1 MLAMSETKYIVGDEL
16 PEHHSVENGVLSL
29 LFAMGCLLL
38 LGLGIPI
45 LLIYY
50 IKSPPIDQLTP
61 IMGISFSRLVYI
73 YLVSAAIITYTS
85 VLFLKAGPAI
95 IFSVFAISLY
105 CCFPFIMGL
114 RNNLHL
120 KEAIID
126 TPLLSHLP
134 FFLKPAYLFF
144 EFMIPAGVLTCL
156 FLQMKNIFSKKVRSF
171 TFLSLACFLGT
182 AAVLGFSILTQ
193 ADIPNLV
200 SIAKWSRHEL
210 LLKQDMPQTYP
221 IAYENRASPSAAE
234 KHAGDTFRIPDSD
247 KEPVSQPDVAGLHSY
262 MAIPEEVSTV
272 DEINQKF
279 QQLSA
284 KLDHVINIMNQKS
297 SLLKDGQDQTA
308 GPTNSD
314 NQPRRKEAPSVAPPA
329 TQSVNSKAGAEDI
342 EQKLQQVSTSLTG
355 IAEAI
360 SRMEAIMLPEYAMG
374 QQKTMNAAQAPSP
387 SDTQTQI
394 TQKNKPVSDNKEAN
408 DMAQELSQ
416 ISTKIDLIWET
427 LSHDKK
433 SQRSLQKIQ

>member
-1 MLAMSETKYIVGDEL
+1 MSETKNIVGDEL
-16 PEHHSVENGVLSL
+16 PEHHSVENGALSL

-38 LGLGIPI
+38 LGLGIPV

-50 IKSPPIDQLTP
+50 IKSPPIDQLMP
-61 IMGISFSRLVYI
+61 IMGISYSKLVYI

-85 VLFLKAGPAI
+85 ILFLKAGPAI
-95 IFSVFAISLY
+95 IFPVFAISLY

-114 RNNLHL
+114 RNNLPL

-144 EFMIPAGVLTCL
+144 EFLIPAGVLTCL

-171 TFLSLACFLGT
+171 AFLSFACFLGT

-193 ADIPNLV
+193 AGIPNLV
-200 SIAKWSRHEL
+200 SIAKWSKHNL
-210 LLKQDMPQTYP
+210 FLKQDMPQTYP
-221 IAYENRASPSAAE
+221 IEYENRASSSAAE
-234 KHAGDTFRIPDSD
+234 KYAGDTFRIPDSD
-247 KEPVSQPDVAGLHSY
+247 KEPVGQPDVAGLRSY
-262 MAIPEEVSTV
+262 MAIPKEVSTV

-284 KLDHVINIMNQKS
+284 KLDHVIDIMNQKS
-297 SLLKDGQDQTA
+297 SLLKDSQDQI

-314 NQPRRKEAPSVAPPA
+314 DQPRRKDTPSAA
-329 TQSVNSKAGAEDI
+329 TQSVTKKTGAEDI
-342 EQKLQQVSTSLTG
+342 EQKLQQVSASLTG

-360 SRMEAIMLPEYAMG
+360 SRVEAMLPEHAMG
-374 QQKTMNAAQAPSP
+374 QQKTLDVTQAPAL

-394 TQKNKPVSDNKEAN
+394 TQKNKPVSDTKEPN
-408 DMAQELSQ
+408 DIAQELSQ
-416 ISTKIDLIWET
+416 ISTKVDLIWET

>member
-1 MLAMSETKYIVGDEL
+1 MLAMSETKHIVGDEL
-16 PEHHSVENGVLSL
+16 PEQHSVENGMLSL
-29 LFAMGCLLL
+29 LFVMGCLLL

-95 IFSVFAISLY
+95 IFPVFAISLY

-114 RNNLHL
+114 RNNLPL

-144 EFMIPAGVLTCL
+144 EFLIPAGVLTCL

-171 TFLSLACFLGT
+171 AFLSFSCFLGT
-182 AAVLGFSILTQ
+182 AAVLGSSILTQ
-193 ADIPNLV
+193 ADIPNLG

-210 LLKQDMPQTYP
+210 LLKQDLQQTYP
-221 IAYENRASPSAAE
+221 IEYENRASSSAAE
-234 KHAGDTFRIPDSD
+234 KYAGDTFRIPDGD
-247 KEPVSQPDVAGLHSY
+247 KEPVGQPDVASLRSH
-262 MAIPEEVSTV
+262 MAIPKEVSTV

-284 KLDHVINIMNQKS
+284 KLDHVIDIMNQKV
-297 SLLKDGQDQTA
+297 SLLKDGQDQT

-314 NQPRRKEAPSVAPPA
+314 DQPRRKDTPSAAPPA
-329 TQSVNSKAGAEDI
+329 TQSVTKKTGAEDI
-342 EQKLQQVSTSLTG
+342 EQKLQQVSASLTG

-360 SRMEAIMLPEYAMG
+360 SRVEAMLPEHAMG
-374 QQKTMNAAQAPSP
+374 QQKTLNVTQAPAL

-394 TQKNKPVSDNKEAN
+394 TQKNKPVSDTKEPN
-408 DMAQELSQ
+408 DIAQELSQ
-416 ISTKIDLIWET
+416 ISTKVDLIWET

>member
-1 MLAMSETKYIVGDEL
+1 MLAMSETKHIVGDEL
-16 PEHHSVENGVLSL
+16 PEQHSVENGMLPL

-61 IMGISFSRLVYI
+61 IMGISYSKLVYI
-73 YLVSAAIITYTS
+73 YLVSTAIITYTS

-95 IFSVFAISLY
+95 IFPVFAISLY

-114 RNNLHL
+114 RNNLPL

-144 EFMIPAGVLTCL
+144 EFLIPAGVLTCL

-171 TFLSLACFLGT
+171 AFLSFSCFLGT
-182 AAVLGFSILTQ
+182 AAVLGSSILTQ
-193 ADIPNLV
+193 ADIPNLG
-200 SIAKWSRHEL
+200 SIVKWSRHEL
-210 LLKQDMPQTYP
+210 LRKQDLQQTYP
-221 IAYENRASPSAAE
+221 IEYENRASSSAAE
-234 KHAGDTFRIPDSD
+234 KYAGDTFRIPDGE
-247 KEPVSQPDVAGLHSY
+247 KKPVGQSDVAGLRSH
-262 MAIPEEVSTV
+262 MAIPKEVSTV

-284 KLDHVINIMNQKS
+284 KLDHVIDIMNQKS
-297 SLLKDGQDQTA
+297 SLPKDSQSQA
-308 GPTNSD
+308 GPTSSD
-314 NQPRRKEAPSVAPPA
+314 DQPRRKDTPSAALPVI
-329 TQSVNSKAGAEDI
+329 QSVTKKTGAEDI

-360 SRMEAIMLPEYAMG
+360 SRVEAMLPEHAMG
-374 QQKTMNAAQAPSP
+374 QQKTLDVTQATALP
-387 SDTQTQI
+387 DTQIQI
-394 TQKNKPVSDNKEAN
+394 TPKNKPVSDTKEAK
-408 DMAQELSQ
+408 DIAQELSQ

>member
-1 MLAMSETKYIVGDEL
+1 MSETKHIVGDEL
-16 PEHHSVENGVLSL
+16 PERHSVENGALSL

-38 LGLGIPI
+38 LGLGIPV

-61 IMGISFSRLVYI
+61 IMGISYSKLVYI

-95 IFSVFAISLY
+95 IFPVFAILLY

-114 RNNLHL
+114 RNNLPL

-144 EFMIPAGVLTCL
+144 EFLIPAGVLTCL
-156 FLQMKNIFSKKVRSF
+156 FLQMKNIFSKKIRSF
-171 TFLSLACFLGT
+171 AFLSLACFLGT
-182 AAVLGFSILTQ
+182 ATVLGFSILTR

-200 SIAKWSRHEL
+200 SIAKWSKDNL
-210 LLKQDMPQTYP
+210 FLKQDMPQTYP
-221 IAYENRASPSAAE
+221 IEYENRASSSAAE
-234 KHAGDTFRIPDSD
+234 KYAGDTFRIPDGD
-247 KEPVSQPDVAGLHSY
+247 KEPVGQPDVASLRSY
-262 MAIPEEVSTV
+262 MAIPKEVSTV

-284 KLDHVINIMNQKS
+284 KLDHVIDIMNQKS
-297 SLLKDGQDQTA
+297 SLPKGGQDQT

-314 NQPRRKEAPSVAPPA
+314 DQPRRKETPSVAI
-329 TQSVNSKAGAEDI
+329 QSVTTNKTGAEDI
-342 EQKLQQVSTSLTG
+342 EQKLQQVSASLTG

-360 SRMEAIMLPEYAMG
+360 SRVEAMLPEHAMG
-374 QQKTMNAAQAPSP
+374 QQKTMNVTQAPAP

-394 TQKNKPVSDNKEAN
+394 TQKNKPVLDTKEAT
-408 DMAQELSQ
+408 DIAQELSQ

-433 SQRSLQKIQ
+433 SQKSLQKIQ

>member
-1 MLAMSETKYIVGDEL
+1 MLAMSETKHIVGDEL
-16 PEHHSVENGVLSL
+16 PEQHSVENGVMLL

-50 IKSPPIDQLTP
+50 IKSPQIDQLTP
-61 IMGISFSRLVYI
+61 IMGISYSKLVYV
-73 YLVSAAIITYTS
+73 YLVSTAIITYTS
-85 VLFLKAGPAI
+85 VLFLKAGPAV
-95 IFSVFAISLY
+95 IFPVFAISLY
-105 CCFPFIMGL
+105 CCFPFIIGL
-114 RNNLHL
+114 RNNLPL

-144 EFMIPAGVLTCL
+144 EFLIPAGVLTCL
-156 FLQMKNIFSKKVRSF
+156 FLQMKNIFSKKIRSF
-171 TFLSLACFLGT
+171 AFLSFACFLGT

-210 LLKQDMPQTYP
+210 LLKQDMQQTYP
-221 IAYENRASPSAAE
+221 IAYENQASSSAAE
-234 KHAGDTFRIPDSD
+234 KYAGDTFRIPDSE
-247 KEPVSQPDVAGLHSY
+247 KKPVGQPDVAGLRSH
-262 MAIPEEVSTV
+262 MAIPKEVSTV

-284 KLDHVINIMNQKS
+284 KLDHVIDIMNQKS

-314 NQPRRKEAPSVAPPA
+314 DQPKGKDTPSAALPA
-329 TQSVNSKAGAEDI
+329 IQSVTKKTGAEDI

-360 SRMEAIMLPEYAMG
+360 SRVEAMLPEHAMG
-374 QQKTMNAAQAPSP
+374 QQKTQDVTQATAP

-394 TQKNKPVSDNKEAN
+394 TQKDKPVSDTKEAN
-408 DMAQELSQ
+408 DIAQELSQ

-427 LSHDKK
+427 LTHDKK
-433 SQRSLQKIQ
+433 SQRSHQKIQ

>member
-1 MLAMSETKYIVGDEL
+1 MLAMSETKQIVGDEL
-16 PEHHSVENGVLSL
+16 PEHHSVESGALSL

-38 LGLGIPI
+38 LGLGIPV

-50 IKSPPIDQLTP
+50 IKSPPIDQLMP
-61 IMGISFSRLVYI
+61 IMGISYSKLVYI

-95 IFSVFAISLY
+95 IFPVFAILLY

-114 RNNLHL
+114 RNNLPL

-144 EFMIPAGVLTCL
+144 EFLIPAGVLTCL

-171 TFLSLACFLGT
+171 AFLSFACFLGT

-200 SIAKWSRHEL
+200 SIAKWSKHNL
-210 LLKQDMPQTYP
+210 FLKQDMPQTYP
-221 IAYENRASPSAAE
+221 IRYENRASSSAAE
-234 KHAGDTFRIPDSD
+234 KYAGDTFRIPDGD
-247 KEPVSQPDVAGLHSY
+247 KEPVGQPDVAGLRSY
-262 MAIPEEVSTV
+262 MAIPKEVSTV

-284 KLDHVINIMNQKS
+284 KLDHVIDIMNQKS
-297 SLLKDGQDQTA
+297 SLLKDGQDQT

-314 NQPRRKEAPSVAPPA
+314 DQPRRKETPSAAPPA
-329 TQSVNSKAGAEDI
+329 TQPATKKAGAEDI

-360 SRMEAIMLPEYAMG
+360 SRVEAMLPDHAAG
-374 QQKTMNAAQAPSP
+374 QQKSLDVTQAPAL

-394 TQKNKPVSDNKEAN
+394 IPKGKPISDTK
-408 DMAQELSQ
+408 DTKDIAQELSQ
-416 ISTKIDLIWET
+416 ISTKVDLIWET

-433 SQRSLQKIQ
+433 SQRLLQKIQ

>member
-1 MLAMSETKYIVGDEL
+1 MSETKHIVGDEL
-16 PEHHSVENGVLSL
+16 PEHHSVENGALSL

-38 LGLGIPI
+38 LGLGVPV

-61 IMGISFSRLVYI
+61 IMGISYSKLVYI

-85 VLFLKAGPAI
+85 ILFLKAGPAI
-95 IFSVFAISLY
+95 IFPVFAILLY

-114 RNNLHL
+114 RNNLPL

-134 FFLKPAYLFF
+134 FFLKPAYIFF
-144 EFMIPAGVLTCL
+144 EFLIPAGVLICL

-171 TFLSLACFLGT
+171 AFLSFACFLGT

-200 SIAKWSRHEL
+200 SIAKWSKHNL
-210 LLKQDMPQTYP
+210 FLKQDMPQTYP
-221 IAYENRASPSAAE
+221 IEYENRASSSAAE
-234 KHAGDTFRIPDSD
+234 KYAGDTFRIPDSD
-247 KEPVSQPDVAGLHSY
+247 KEPVGQPDVAGLRSH
-262 MAIPEEVSTV
+262 MAIPKEVSTV

-284 KLDHVINIMNQKS
+284 KLDHVIDIMNQKT
-297 SLLKDGQDQTA
+297 SLPKDSQGQT

-314 NQPRRKEAPSVAPPA
+314 DQSRRKETPSAAPPA
-329 TQSVNSKAGAEDI
+329 TQPVTKKTGAEDI

-360 SRMEAIMLPEYAMG
+360 SRVEAMLPDHAMG
-374 QQKTMNAAQAPSP
+374 QQKSLDVTQAPAL

-394 TQKNKPVSDNKEAN
+394 TPKDKPISDTK
-408 DMAQELSQ
+408 DIAQELSQ
-416 ISTKIDLIWET
+416 ISTKVDLIWET

-433 SQRSLQKIQ
+433 SQRLLQKIQ

>member
-1 MLAMSETKYIVGDEL
+1 MSETKHIVGDEL
-16 PEHHSVENGVLSL
+16 PEHHSVENGALSL

-38 LGLGIPI
+38 LGLGIPV

-61 IMGISFSRLVYI
+61 IMGISYSKLVYI

-95 IFSVFAISLY
+95 IFPVFAISLY

-114 RNNLHL
+114 RNNLPL

-144 EFMIPAGVLTCL
+144 EFLIPAGVLTCL

-171 TFLSLACFLGT
+171 AFLSFACFLGT

-200 SIAKWSRHEL
+200 SIAKWSKHNL
-210 LLKQDMPQTYP
+210 FLKQDMPQTYP
-221 IAYENRASPSAAE
+221 IEYENRASSSAAE
-234 KHAGDTFRIPDSD
+234 KYAGDTFRIPDSD
-247 KEPVSQPDVAGLHSY
+247 KEPVGQPDVAGLRSY
-262 MAIPEEVSTV
+262 MVIPKEVSTV

-284 KLDHVINIMNQKS
+284 KLDHVIDIMNQKS
-297 SLLKDGQDQTA
+297 SMLKNGQDQT

-314 NQPRRKEAPSVAPPA
+314 DQSRRKETPSAAPPA
-329 TQSVNSKAGAEDI
+329 TQSVTKKTGAEDI

-360 SRMEAIMLPEYAMG
+360 SRVEAMLPDHAMG
-374 QQKTMNAAQAPSP
+374 QQKSLDVTQAPAL

-394 TQKNKPVSDNKEAN
+394 TPKIKPISDTK
-408 DMAQELSQ
+408 DTKDIAQELSQ
-416 ISTKIDLIWET
+416 ISTKVDLIWEA

-433 SQRSLQKIQ
+433 SQRLLQKIQ